1 MKNSK
6 QNKFELFFLPKDQ
19 KTVNKFKIF
28 LDYLIK
34 LYPNLFTSTKKDIK
48 PLALNIR
55 YQIRDEFKKQN
66 LDVFLKFWNQY
77 NYTFLRWYTHN
88 NYYFLACIK
97 NKYRYNLDGSIS
109 SELTVEHKDYACS
122 LLKANCEK
130 LFNRDP
136 EKFLKNKF
144 ILFASR
150 QIMNYENS
158 KKDI

>member
-34 LYPNLFTSTKKDIK
+34 LYPNLFTSTKKNIK

-88 NYYFLACIK
+88 NYYFLACIR

-130 LFNRDP
+130 LFNRYP